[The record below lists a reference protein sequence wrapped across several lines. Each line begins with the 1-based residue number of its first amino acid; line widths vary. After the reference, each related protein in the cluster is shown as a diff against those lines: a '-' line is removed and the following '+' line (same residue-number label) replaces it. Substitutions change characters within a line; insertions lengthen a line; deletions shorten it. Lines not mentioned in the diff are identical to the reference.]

1 MGNVFKDTQYNLTFD
16 FSQPT
21 VESKSVVTTRK
32 SLVDGMRALQ
42 KTPAKPSDAVS
53 DFLLSDVKKSSK
65 KKNKADK
72 KKKKKKNSDS
82 IIDDGLFISSLRY
95 ETTEVDENGDETYTS
110 VEGDDFLDA
119 VSLYNDDIAQDII
132 EENLG
137 SHKERKKSEN
147 TYRREFGDELTL
159 LSTMLNES
167 KALSKEVHKQW
178 KSLTNS
184 KVRGSS
190 KYANELGNLLL
201 STHTQQLQI
210 VKEISGVK
218 KTIADLS
225 LKDLARQD
233 RTKAS
238 NEGADNN
245 EMLAS
250 QFIQSVLKTGRGDVI
265 SRLSGQQSNLQSDDS
280 DLLDF
285 VENNRNNYN
294 DTEYDDF
301 NDIINRRIASE
312 TSRGHEE
319 NMYIQHEADDVQL
332 KVKRCL
338 DMEDEWEIIAVDRD
352 NIQIPHFPVPNK
364 AAWGRVQWADDNSY
378 VRDQFGRSYDV
389 IPYYSR
395 ES

>member
-1 MGNVFKDTQYNLTFD
+1 MVFKDKQYNLTFD
-16 FSQPT
+16 FTEPVVKPQ
-21 VESKSVVTTRK
+21 SVVTTRK
-32 SLVDGMRALQ
+32 SLVEGMRAL
-42 KTPAKPSDAVS
+42 KTAPVKKSNEVS
-53 DFLLSDVKKSSK
+53 DFLLSDVKKGSK
-65 KKNKADK
+65 KKAK
-72 KKKKKKNSDS
+72 KKKKKTSES

-95 ETTEVDENGDETYTS
+95 ESAEVGDGEEDVYTP

-132 EENLG
+132 EENVG
-137 SHKERKKSEN
+137 SHKARKKSEN

-159 LSTMLNES
+159 LATMLNES

-233 RTKAS
+233 RTKAG
-238 NEGADNN
+238 NNGTDNN

-250 QFIQSVLKTGRGDVI
+250 QFIQSVLKTGRGDIVSRI
-265 SRLSGQQSNLQSDDS
+265 SGAAGNNIHSDDS

-285 VENNRNNYN
+285 VENSRNSYS
-294 DTEYDDF
+294 DSEYDDF
-301 NDIINRRIASE
+301 DSIINRRVASE
-312 TSRGHEE
+312 TNRGHEE
-319 NMYIQHEADDVQL
+319 NMYIQHEADDVQI

-338 DMEDEWEIIAVDRD
+338 DMEDEWDIIAVDRD
-352 NIQIPHFPVPNK
+352 NIQIPNFPVPSK
-364 AAWGRVQWADDNSY
+364 SAWGRVQWADDNSY

-395 ES
+395 ED